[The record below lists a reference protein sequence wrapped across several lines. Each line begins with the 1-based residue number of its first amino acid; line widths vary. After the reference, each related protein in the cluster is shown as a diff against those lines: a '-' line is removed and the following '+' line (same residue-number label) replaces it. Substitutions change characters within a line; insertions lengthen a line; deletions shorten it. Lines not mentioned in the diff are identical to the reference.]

1 MTFLT
6 NRNENSVEA
15 AMIPDQQRRLFN
27 ECQLYLQACCLDLL
41 WEFCETHQERKLLL
55 SKDVFPLAV
64 DAFLQQPPLLQDT
77 GHYDIAERIV
87 DINEAAF
94 GTLGA

>member
-15 AMIPDQQRRLFN
+15 TMIPDQHRRLFN

-41 WEFCETHQERKLLL
+41 WEFCEAHQERKFLL

-64 DAFLQQPPLLQDT
+64 DALLLQPPLLENT
-77 GHYDIAERIV
+77 GHYDIDERIV
-87 DINEAAF
+87 DINESAF
-94 GTLGA
+94 GTFGA